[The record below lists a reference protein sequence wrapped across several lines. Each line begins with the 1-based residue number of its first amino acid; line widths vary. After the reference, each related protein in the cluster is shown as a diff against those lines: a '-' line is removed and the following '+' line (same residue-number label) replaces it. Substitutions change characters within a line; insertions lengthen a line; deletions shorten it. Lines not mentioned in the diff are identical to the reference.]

1 MPRHTRAEDVG
12 NGKKAKPFDSADG
25 WLRSLA
31 DEIGSRPWIYNVGR
45 PQELLDWTDEQNRL
59 YRERVKL
66 RRELEKERER
76 QAREERQRQAK
87 RKRNKT
93 RRR

>member
-1 MPRHTRAEDVG
+1 MPRRTYAKDVG
-12 NGKKAKPFDSADG
+12 GGVKAKPFDSAGG

-31 DEIGSRPWIYNVGR
+31 DKIGSRPWFYNVGR

-59 YRERVKL
+59 YRERVKR

-76 QAREERQRQAK
+76 QAREERRNRK
-87 RKRNKT
+87 RKR
-93 RRR
+93 RR